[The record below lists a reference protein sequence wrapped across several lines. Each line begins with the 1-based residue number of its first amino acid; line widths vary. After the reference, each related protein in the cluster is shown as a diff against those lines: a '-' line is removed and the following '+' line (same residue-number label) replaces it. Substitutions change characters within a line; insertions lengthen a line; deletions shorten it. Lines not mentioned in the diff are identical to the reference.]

1 MRSTAISHVKD
12 VDSGRLPEVAYSR
25 SGVVFNPREDVWR
38 FRDAVNDVRLSFDD
52 LPISDLLKT
61 SLKKTLLWYMQSRA
75 SSSAMS
81 HLSGFR
87 AFCIFVKKDEGSI
100 IGSIDENALI
110 SYRASLSVNQK
121 WRFGGLSTLLRKW
134 VGMSLPGVT
143 NVAAKLLSDLRNP
156 GVQKGKSILNSDPN
170 HGPLNDI
177 EFQQVSSALK
187 KAYRD
192 DVLPLSDYVLLLLVM
207 GLGQRPVQYASL
219 KVCDVCRI
227 EEGSGPINYLLRM
240 PRAKQKL
247 QLARSQFTNRL
258 LNPELGKYVWAHSQ
272 NVRKRYSRLIS
283 NVEEC
288 PLFPDPL
295 HDRHNYLPGFE
306 FHQTSQELGVHVKQI
321 ANRLQVISPRTGAR
335 INLTTYRFRRTTG
348 TRAAQ
353 EGYGEL
359 AIAALLDHTDTQNVG
374 VYIEA
379 LPDIVRRIDKAIALQ
394 IAPLAQAFA
403 GKLVDREQDAERG
416 DDPASRITS
425 PAIDAKPMGSCG
437 SYGFCKALAPLACYT
452 CRDFQPWREGPHEA
466 VLDYLLAERERL
478 GKSADMRIAAVE
490 DQTIYAVA
498 EVILLCR
505 RQLQGEKN
513 G

>member
-1 MRSTAISHVKD
+1 MHSTAISHVNN
-12 VDSGRLPEVAYSR
+12 VDSGLLPEIAYSR
-25 SGVVFNPREDVWR
+25 SGVAFNPREGVWK
-38 FRDAVNDVRLSFDD
+38 FRDAVNDVRLNFDD

-61 SLKKTLLWYMQSRA
+61 SLKKTLLWYMQDRA

-81 HLSGFR
+81 HLGGFR
-87 AFCIFVKKDEGSI
+87 KFCIFVRENTSSI
-100 IGSIDENALI
+100 LESIDENALI
-110 SYRASLSVNQK
+110 SYRASLPVSKK
-121 WRFGGLSTLLRKW
+121 WQFGVLSTLLRKW
-134 VGMSLPGVT
+134 VGLNLPGVT
-143 NVAAKLLSDLRNP
+143 EVAAKLLSDLRNP
-156 GVQKGKSILNSDPN
+156 GMQKGKSILNSDPI

-177 EFQQVSSALK
+177 EFQMVSSAMK
-187 KAYRD
+187 KTYED
-192 DVLPLSDYVLLLLVM
+192 KTLQLSDYALLLLVM

-227 EEGSGPINYLLRM
+227 ETEHGLISYLLRM
-240 PRAKQKL
+240 PRAKQRL
-247 QLARSQFTNRL
+247 QLARSQFTNKL
-258 LNPELGKYVWAHSQ
+258 LNPELGGYVWAHAEE
-272 NVRKRYSRLIS
+272 VRKKYSIFIS
-283 NVEEC
+283 DVEEC

-295 HDRHNYLPGFE
+295 HARHNYLPGFE
-306 FHQTSQELGVHVKQI
+306 LHQTSQELGAHLTKI
-321 ANRLQVISPRTGAR
+321 ANRLRVISPRTGKF

-379 LPDIVRRIDKAIALQ
+379 LPDIVKRIDKAIALY

-416 DDPASRITS
+416 GDPSSRITS
-425 PAIDAKPMGSCG
+425 PVIDAKPMGSCG

-452 CRDFQPWREGPHEA
+452 CGDFQPWREGPHEA

-478 GKSADMRIAAVE
+478 GK
-490 DQTIYAVA
+490 
-498 EVILLCR
+498 
-505 RQLQGEKN
+505 
-513 G
+513 

>member
-1 MRSTAISHVKD
+1 MHSTVISHVKD
-12 VDSGRLPEVAYSR
+12 VGSGLLPEIAYSR
-25 SGVVFNPREDVWR
+25 SGVAFNPREDVWK
-38 FRDAVNDVRLSFDD
+38 FRDAVNDVRLHFDD
-52 LPISDLLKT
+52 LPMSNLLKT
-61 SLKKTLLWYMQSRA
+61 SLKKTLLWYMQDRA

-81 HLSGFR
+81 HLGGFR
-87 AFCIFVKKDEGSI
+87 EFCIFVRENTRSI
-100 IGSIDENALI
+100 LESIDENALI
-110 SYRASLSVNQK
+110 SYRASLPVNKK
-121 WRFGGLSTLLRKW
+121 WRFGTLSTLLRKW
-134 VGMSLPGVT
+134 VGLSLPGVT
-143 NVAAKLLSDLRNP
+143 EVAAKLLYDLRNP
-156 GVQKGKSILNSDPN
+156 GMQKGKSILNSDPI

-177 EFQQVSSALK
+177 EFQQISSAIK
-187 KAYRD
+187 KAYEDRN
-192 DVLPLSDYVLLLLVM
+192 LRLSDYVLLLLVM

-219 KVCDVCRI
+219 KICDVCRI
-227 EEGSGPINYLLRM
+227 ENEHGPISYLLRM
-240 PRAKQKL
+240 PRAKQRL
-247 QLARSQFTNRL
+247 QLERSQFTNRL
-258 LNPELGKYVWAHSQ
+258 LNPELGEYVWAHAQ
-272 NVRKRYSRLIS
+272 EIRKKYSRLIG

-295 HDRHNYLPGFE
+295 HERHNYLPGFE
-306 FHQTSQELGVHVKQI
+306 LHQTSQELGKYVTKI
-321 ANRLQVISPRTGAR
+321 ANRLRVISPRTGTF

-379 LPDIVRRIDKAIALQ
+379 LPDIVKRIDKAIALY

-416 DDPASRITS
+416 DDPTSRITS

-452 CRDFQPWREGPHEA
+452 CSDFQPWREGPHEA

-505 RQLQGEKN
+505 KQLQGDRN